1 MMLPVPRSTF
11 FATAAAGCALLCAC
25 GSSGSVPNQVLTKP
39 TPASAP
45 APVARTSGSWAY
57 RPSMQ
62 RQLFVIDQKATVA
75 IRSDTATYADTIS
88 SHAEISF
95 TLAEAPGAASGT
107 VGAFLVQGSGHAAAT
122 PAGLVTP
129 FPFRGEYS
137 ARGTQ
142 IDFTIPR
149 EVSPCSSSA
158 LAVAQSMRDL
168 WFRAPDT
175 LRVGV
180 TWEDSASYVACRDGV
195 PMRTTAH
202 RSFRITSVEEKDGH
216 ALLTLTRTSRS
227 AIDGAGSQ
235 FGEPVTVNGSGTGQ
249 LVYTLD
255 AGSGEIIS
263 ASGSATLD
271 LSLRSRLRTQA
282 VHQAAEIHISRR

>member
-1 MMLPVPRSTF
+1 MQTPLRDIF
-11 FATAAAGCALLCAC
+11 FVTATTGCALLSGC
-25 GSSGSVPNQVLTKP
+25 SGSPVPNQVLTKP
-39 TPASAP
+39 APASAP
-45 APVARTSGSWAY
+45 APAARTGGSWAY

-95 TLAEAPGAASGT
+95 TFTAPGASASGT
-107 VGAFLVQGSGHAAAT
+107 VGAFLVQASGRAAAT

-129 FPFRGEYS
+129 FPFHGEYT

-142 IDFTIPR
+142 LDFTLPR
-149 EVSPCSSSA
+149 EMSPCSSSA

-195 PMRTTAH
+195 PMRTTVH
-202 RSFRITSVEEKDGH
+202 RSFRITSAEEKDGH
-216 ALLTLTRTSRS
+216 ALLTLARASRS

-235 FGEPVTVNGSGTGQ
+235 FGEPVTINGSGTGQ
-249 LVYTLD
+249 LVYSLD
-255 AGSGEIIS
+255 AGTGEIIS
-263 ASGSATLD
+263 ANGSATLD

-282 VHQAAEIHISRR
+282 VHQAAQVRIGRS